1 MGLELFLPMPPPTPT
16 PPEVF
21 VRFQGQT
28 VPFVQ
33 VRGNRMNIMYKFQER
48 VPYMCSL
55 KRCVCG
61 RMVPPRGLAVVG
73 GLNDY
78 EL

>member
-1 MGLELFLPMPPPTPT
+1 M
-16 PPEVF
+16 
-21 VRFQGQT
+21 
-28 VPFVQ
+28 PFVQ

>member
-1 MGLELFLPMPPPTPT
+1 
-16 PPEVF
+16 
-21 VRFQGQT
+21 
-28 VPFVQ
+28 
-33 VRGNRMNIMYKFQER
+33 MNIMYKFQER

-78 EL
+78 ELRVFFFFFFKLINLF